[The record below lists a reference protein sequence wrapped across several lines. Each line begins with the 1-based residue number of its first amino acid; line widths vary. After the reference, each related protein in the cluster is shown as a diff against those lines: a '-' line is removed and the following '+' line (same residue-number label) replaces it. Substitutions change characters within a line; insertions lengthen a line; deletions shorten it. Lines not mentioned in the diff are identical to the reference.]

1 VLDICN
7 WLVKKPEILNLACQM
22 LESQSRLVGGSAGA
36 GAAGSAGA
44 VGAAV
49 GPIGPVVPAR
59 PARPADDNMRL
70 WDETVKCLFLR
81 ARDPPGKALDDLI
94 IKIFNIQIYTN
105 EAKGLL
111 EKTRK
116 AFTDFQNKFN
126 GQVLAEIRVYKGV
139 RESSRADPSQ
149 KEIKEYITEEVAEK
163 FLGRQLG
170 GVNIS
175 ELKNNGGFGVLVNF
189 IRESF

>member
-1 VLDICN
+1 
-7 WLVKKPEILNLACQM
+7 M
-22 LESQSRLVGGSAGA
+22 
-36 GAAGSAGA
+36 
-44 VGAAV
+44 
-49 GPIGPVVPAR
+49 
-59 PARPADDNMRL
+59 
-70 WDETVKCLFLR
+70 
-81 ARDPPGKALDDLI
+81 DDLI

-126 GQVLAEIRVYKGV
+126 GQVLAEIKVYKGV
-139 RESSRADPSQ
+139 RESSRADLSQ

-189 IRESF
+189 IRDSFCVSWNGKNLEAVKLLDGLTKDLIIPSRSGSNIVNLLNVS